1 MRNLLASVA
10 NSNQI
15 HTRQALGEASS
26 TKTDFL
32 SMLAHEL
39 RDPLLPLSNAVH
51 LLSMPGL
58 DRASFEKAL
67 AIMHRQLSQ
76 LARLVDDLFDF
87 ARIGEDKLILRKQ
100 WVAVATILDAALD
113 VSMPRI
119 ESAGLQLHVD
129 IRPGQLEVCADTG
142 RLTQT
147 VANLLNNSS
156 KFTPR
161 GGDIWVKCC
170 RTGDSTV
177 LTVRDSGIGLERD
190 LLPEVFT
197 PFHQATCEAASNR
210 GLGLGL
216 PIAKRIVE
224 MHGGRIAAASD
235 GPGKGS
241 TFTVTLPDPLAL

>member
-1 MRNLLASVA
+1 MHNHLAPA
-10 NSNQI
+10 AIFNEI
-15 HTRQALGEASS
+15 HARQLGETSS

-51 LLSMPGL
+51 LLSTPGL
-58 DRASFEKAL
+58 DSASSEKAL
-67 AIMHRQLSQ
+67 AIMHRQLGQ

-87 ARIGEDKLILRKQ
+87 ARIGEDKLSLRKE
-100 WVAVATILDAALD
+100 WVRVTTVLDAALD

-119 ESAGLQLHVD
+119 ESAGVRLHVD
-129 IRPGQLEVCADTG
+129 VRPEQLEVCADTG
-142 RLTQT
+142 RLAQT
-147 VANLLNNSS
+147 LANLLNNAA

-161 GGDIWVKCC
+161 GGNICVNCC
-170 RTGDSTV
+170 RTGDSAV
-177 LTVRDSGIGLERD
+177 LTVKDSGIGLERE
-190 LLPEVFT
+190 LLSEVFT
-197 PFHQATCEAASNR
+197 PFHQATGETAINR

-224 MHGGRIAAASD
+224 MHGGRIEAASD

-241 TFTVTLPDPLAL
+241 TFTVTLPNPPRK